1 MEPNRSSK
9 TKTQTYFTKNLK
21 LLPSL
26 LTISFIIGIAQSSK
40 NFKSENKDK
49 KQINYFSEHSLRLL
63 QSETTKQKFINNTTT
78 IDPNSSSKSN
88 EQNSINNF
96 LINYYEDFPQVGI
109 HSIKMNTTNVINNI
123 QFTTQTKID
132 FYDEKR
138 KEDFSLDLSGNL
150 IKFLGKFFTTDLNS
164 LSSNPEYKLRITE
177 NYRKRT
183 VLIGIDGMVNAC
195 IDYQNLTAFKFLIEN
210 GSFKHDSRSTTEG
223 LSGPGWSSVL
233 CSMPSK
239 DTGIVNNEWK
249 APWSSPETKSRYDF
263 YTPVNG
269 LDSSFPCVFSELKN
283 NFYQTQKKN
292 FTNYVYSSWSFFREN
307 FSHKA
312 YPRSLDLYAECQIRT
327 NQSYFE
333 YINCDNY
340 SLDKTKNFLLQ
351 DFDLYFWYL
360 GSLDVAGHTFSFCST
375 EYQSRVEN
383 INRILDDFFL
393 YLKTLNLLEKVNI
406 IITSDHGS
414 DRSKLS
420 HGKDKYDGN
429 LMVPLFMMGPDFK
442 SNYTIIGVT
451 SGIDIAPT
459 IINLYEM
466 PVNDLWRGKVIYEA
480 LKRDSNNN
488 NAVEAVISVKANF
501 IPIVF
506 NSVKSLAVILFLLVV
521 VLL

>member
-1 MEPNRSSK
+1 MEPNLSSN

-21 LLPSL
+21 LLSSL

-109 HSIKMNTTNVINNI
+109 HSIKINTTNVINNI

-150 IKFLGKFFTTDLNS
+150 IKFLGKFFTNDLNS
-164 LSSNPEYKLRITE
+164 LSSNPEYKLHITE

-195 IDYQNLTAFKFLIEN
+195 INYQNLTAFKFLIEN
-210 GSFKHDSRSTTEG
+210 GSFKPDSRTTTEG

-249 APWSSPETKSRYDF
+249 APWSSPENKNRYDF
-263 YTPVNG
+263 ATPANG
-269 LDSSFPCVFSELKN
+269 LDSSFPCVFSDFKN
-283 NFYQTQKKN
+283 NF
-292 FTNYVYSSWSFFREN
+292 
-307 FSHKA
+307 
-312 YPRSLDLYAECQIRT
+312 
-327 NQSYFE
+327 
-333 YINCDNY
+333 
-340 SLDKTKNFLLQ
+340 
-351 DFDLYFWYL
+351 
-360 GSLDVAGHTFSFCST
+360 
-375 EYQSRVEN
+375 
-383 INRILDDFFL
+383 
-393 YLKTLNLLEKVNI
+393 
-406 IITSDHGS
+406 
-414 DRSKLS
+414 
-420 HGKDKYDGN
+420 
-429 LMVPLFMMGPDFK
+429 
-442 SNYTIIGVT
+442 
-451 SGIDIAPT
+451 
-459 IINLYEM
+459 
-466 PVNDLWRGKVIYEA
+466 
-480 LKRDSNNN
+480 
-488 NAVEAVISVKANF
+488 
-501 IPIVF
+501 
-506 NSVKSLAVILFLLVV
+506 
-521 VLL
+521 